1 MNLRWKFSKIAL
13 MTVLVAVTTL
23 AGTASLAL
31 TQESNLPS
39 SPVVVPTAQMPDGT
53 STRGGTLTADNVDN
67 PKTFNPIVQSEAS
80 SSAVTS
86 LTNAA
91 LIDETG
97 TATVAQGVTVSA
109 DQTRVTVTLREG
121 LKFSGGEPLTA
132 ADVVFTLED
141 VVFNPLIPSTQ
152 RDAWRINGQFPSVEA
167 PDDMTVV
174 IASPVPFSGMLSA
187 LASTPILPQ
196 HLLQDAVQNGNFASA
211 WDISTDPEQIA
222 GLGPFRLAG
231 FTPDQQVVLE
241 RNPYYWKVDQDGTQL
256 PYLDRIVMPITTD
269 NNVRTLRFT
278 NGQTDVYAPRPEDVP
293 VLRQQSNVSVRVQ
306 QAGTVDMN
314 TIAFNQD
321 TSDPQLRQL
330 FRDVRFRQAMAYAAN
345 REAMISANLNG
356 LGESRYGPGIASEFW
371 IQDQS
376 GFPSFAFN
384 LDRANELLDEI
395 GVAMGDD
402 GFRHFDNGDVVEFT
416 LLTNQGSTVLTND
429 AVLFADTL
437 EQVGIKVN
445 VRPVE
450 LNALINQILSGDPP
464 PYEAARVT
472 ITGGSGDPNLLRSVF
487 GSSGSLHF
495 WKFSDAEG
503 QNVPN
508 WQQDVDRLLSQ
519 QAQSLDFS
527 QRADLLA
534 EFQEIVAQNQPVIFL
549 YNAQGLEAYR
559 SDRIGNFTGTVEG
572 ATLLNPELLFRK

>member
-13 MTVLVAVTTL
+13 MAVLMAATTL
-23 AGTASLAL
+23 AGTASVAL

-53 STRGGTLTADNVDN
+53 SAPGGTLTVDNVDN
-67 PKTFNPIVQSEAS
+67 PKTFNPITQSEAS
-80 SSAVTS
+80 SSAATS

-97 TATVAQGVTVSA
+97 AATVAESVTVSP
-109 DQTRVTVTLREG
+109 DQTQVTAELREG
-121 LKFSGGEPLTA
+121 LAFSDGEPLTA
-132 ADVVFTLED
+132 ADVVFTLQD
-141 VVFNPLIPSTQ
+141 VVFNPTIQSTQ

-167 PDDMTVV
+167 RDDMTVV
-174 IASPVPFSGMLSA
+174 ITAPVPFSGMLSA

-196 HLLQDAVQNGNFASA
+196 HLLQDAVQNGNFTTA
-211 WDISTDPEQIA
+211 WDISTAPNQIA
-222 GLGPFRLAG
+222 GLGPYRLAS

-241 RNPYYWKVDQDGTQL
+241 RNPYYWKVDEAGTQL
-256 PYLDRIVMPITTD
+256 PYLDRIAMPITTD

-293 VLRQQSNVSVRVQ
+293 VLRQQSNVSVQVQ

-321 TSDPQLRQL
+321 TSDPQLREL

-345 REAMISANLNG
+345 RQAMISSNLNG
-356 LGESRYGPGIASEFW
+356 LGEPRYGPGITPEFW
-371 IQDQS
+371 VQDQS

-384 LDRANELLDEI
+384 LDKAKELLDEI
-395 GVAMGDD
+395 GIAMGDD
-402 GFRHFDNGDVVEFT
+402 GVRHFKDGEVVEFT

-437 EQVGIKVN
+437 EQLGIQVD

-487 GSSGSLHF
+487 GSEGSLHF
-495 WKFSDAEG
+495 WRFSDAEG
-503 QNVPN
+503 QNVPD
-508 WQQDVDRLLSQ
+508 WQGEVDRLLSQ
-519 QAQSLDFS
+519 QAQSLGFS
-527 QRADLLA
+527 ERADLLA
-534 EFQEIVAQNQPVIFL
+534 DFQEIVARNQPVVFL

-559 SDRIGNFTGTVEG
+559 SDRIGNFTGTVDN
-572 ATLLNPELLFRK
+572 ATLLNPELLYRK